1 MLEQAIIGLKLI
13 SDCIDKGQFIRAE
26 VFVVILNLSIGFVIR
41 VIDILVMKDDALFIC
56 VSINVVQVDGQ
67 LIE

>member
-1 MLEQAIIGLKLI
+1 MA
-13 SDCIDKGQFIRAE
+13 SDCIDKGKFIRTE
-26 VFVVILNLSIGFVIR
+26 VFVVILNLSVGIVIR
-41 VIDILVMKDDALFIC
+41 VIDVFVVKDGALFIC